1 MCAPQN
7 YVFLDLE
14 LNILQSRN
22 SYFSIIIRPGK
33 ICIFFFQLESH
44 CDMDCQKAPIACPFS
59 KFGCR
64 ERVSYKCSFSFY
76 THFKSFQVK
85 VIFSC
90 HGPPSKY
97 HFHFSNTWPMS
108 HLFSLTLLKVKVVK
122 VQPWSPPSCPTTFWD
137 AYIPDAAARPGSA
150 HAGVHTDA
158 HALHGRVPQRPQ
170 HQRNQATAVR
180 GRFAWHPW
188 RGQGSRT

>member
-1 MCAPQN
+1 MSHQVGLFLKEHTQNRNRLSYSTIHIFHLMFAPQN

-97 HFHFSNTWPMS
+97 HFHFSNT
-108 HLFSLTLLKVKVVK
+108 
-122 VQPWSPPSCPTTFWD
+122 
-137 AYIPDAAARPGSA
+137 
-150 HAGVHTDA
+150 
-158 HALHGRVPQRPQ
+158 
-170 HQRNQATAVR
+170 
-180 GRFAWHPW
+180 
-188 RGQGSRT
+188 